1 MKGNYNKG
9 LNLKSSKSKTFFW
22 MFENIQDKWEPI
34 LLDEFLL
41 ALFSLLWEKLQI
53 SFCLRVEMYKN
64 TGRSSK

>member
-1 MKGNYNKG
+1 
-9 LNLKSSKSKTFFW
+9 

-34 LLDEFLL
+34 LLDEFSL

-64 TGRSSK
+64 TGSSSK